1 MNKQK
6 ILIVVPND
14 SLGGAEQ
21 YLRMVAIH
29 FKNEEI
35 NIIHFNKFK
44 GTTWFQFQ
52 DGVPQKFMSQK
63 SERLG
68 LLKFIFS
75 TFKNK
80 QTYDYIF
87 SSHIFVNSL
96 VGFLLNIGLLKSKHF
111 IARESTSVFLRFSG
125 IKLFLYKLAYKFGY
139 KKIDLLICQTE
150 LMKKQLIKHFPK
162 INNTT
167 TVEVI
172 PNPIDLEQIKK
183 KAKEKFETQLP
194 EQYIVTAG
202 RLIEVKGY
210 DILID
215 AFYEIKKQHP
225 ALKLIILGKGHL
237 LENLLVQTEKLGLKE
252 DIIMAGHVDNVYR
265 YFENARL
272 CVVSSRI
279 EGFPNVLLQMMTQNT
294 NVVSTKCAGGI
305 DEIPGIGI
313 AETNSIESLLE
324 AMLKALAKTDN
335 QENRSIFDT
344 FLEGR
349 NINAF
354 INKVLSVKSVH

>member
-1 MNKQK
+1 MKKK

-29 FKNEEI
+29 FKNEDVS
-35 NIIHFNKFK
+35 IIHFNKFK
-44 GTTWFQFQ
+44 GTTWFKTQE
-52 DGVPQKFMSQK
+52 GVPQKFMSQT
-63 SERLG
+63 SEKLG

-75 TFKNK
+75 TFNRNK
-80 QTYDYIF
+80 KYDYIF

-96 VGFLLNIGLLKSKHF
+96 VGFLLNIGLLKSKRF
-111 IARESTSVFLRFSG
+111 IARESTSIFLRFKG
-125 IKLFLYKLAYKFGY
+125 VKLFLYKSAYRFGY

-150 LMKKQLIKHFPK
+150 LMKQQLVKHFPR
-162 INNTT
+162 INRETV
-167 TVEVI
+167 VEVI

-183 KAKEKFETQLP
+183 KASEPFNTPLP
-194 EQYIVTAG
+194 DNYIITAG

-215 AFYEIKKQHP
+215 AFHIIKKEYPQ
-225 ALKLIILGKGHL
+225 LKLVILGKGHL
-237 LENLLVQTEKLGLKE
+237 HESLTEQANNLGLKDE
-252 DIIMAGHVDNVYR
+252 VLLAGHVDNVYR
-265 YFENARL
+265 YFEGASL

-279 EGFPNVLLQMMTQNT
+279 EGFPNVLLQMMTQNN

-305 DEIPGIGI
+305 DEIPGVIT
-313 AETNSIESLLE
+313 AETHNVESLSTG
-324 AMLKALAKTDN
+324 MLKALRIADN
-335 QENRSIFDT
+335 KENRSIFNQY
-344 FLEGR
+344 LEGR

-354 INKVLSVKSVH
+354 INKVLSVNPVH